1 MKIKYVFAVL
11 VSLVMPLMVQAVQFP
26 HLNDQIVDEAN
37 VLSSLQKTQIMQN
50 LSGLTSQV
58 VVASV
63 RSMNGMEIE
72 EMEMQMI
79 DRSEDCGC
87 SDTVS
92 DCANNK
98 CPNFKFDAYTP
109 SIPDPSNT
117 WFWFQN
123 ASEHN
128 ERACTVNLRENNVY
142 CDSSSHSQRAHAG
155 RRAACK

>member
-1 MKIKYVFAVL
+1 MRKIL
-11 VSLVMPLMVQAVQFP
+11 IMSSILMMSINAMAEVTDTPCANGGGFVVNGAVQGTYCISKSNMSWF
-26 HLNDQIVDEAN
+26 NAYAWCDA
-37 VLSSLQKTQIMQN
+37 
-50 LSGLTSQV
+50 
-58 VVASV
+58 
-63 RSMNGMEIE
+63 
-72 EMEMQMI
+72 MEMQMI

-92 DCANNK
+92 DCADNR
-98 CPNFKFDAYTP
+98 CPNFKFDVYTP

-128 ERACTVNLRENNVY
+128 ERACTVNLRENNIY
-142 CDSSSHSQRAHAG
+142 CNSPHHSQRAHAG